1 MRKSQSPLLRN
12 HITLRRNHKALI
24 ADLKALL
31 NTSMSFKDLA
41 NGTPTEDEVEYTL
54 DEMLLKAFKV
64 VTRGARF
71 LDVWNEEVGLGRT
84 IAELEHPNAEHD
96 LPPTPASDTFTTENA
111 ASDAGDTERNESR
124 LLSRSRLDSSR
135 ASTRT
140 ELHDTPYP
148 RPASF
153 SNKRISFSHRMS
165 ASGPSASS
173 RNPNLASERLTAS
186 NDAFLGVLGSFI
198 GLHFHSRSS
207 TELVVMTQQAVQSC
221 RTLVAVVEAVR
232 EHSLHG
238 RQLVEHARIGM
249 EERLAEFADAAS
261 EALRP
266 ADSPDAEVVLMPDEG
281 KRLLDAATD
290 CVRAA
295 GNCLAKARLVLEQT
309 GDFELDGATQMDA
322 LHPESSESNNTAGN
336 MRDSQN
342 RPKEL
347 PARLPP
353 SPLQIPNTA
362 PSTPGLTDDTTPSSF
377 HSRFGMGSPTYGP
390 DLTLL
395 PSAAMPPPALEKS
408 SFSSSAESVH
418 RASHPKSEASEQY
431 RRGVSSTGSST
442 YTYHSSTRDSEM
454 SGVSQAST
462 RATSPDIGNHYHV
475 PSLKGSISHS
485 TLAEENEETEAN
497 VLQKTYAHELIFV
510 DGQLKGGSLR
520 ALVERL
526 TAHQSTPD
534 AMFVSTFYLTFR
546 LFATPLEFAHTLV
559 DRFEYIGDTPSSAG
573 PVRLRVYN
581 VFKGWLE
588 SHWRHDCDNVALDFI
603 MSFAQTTLMA
613 ALPSAA
619 RRLVE
624 LVEKVSLVHGPIVP
638 RLISSMGKTNTA
650 TAQYVNPETPLPPHN
665 LSKKELN
672 LLKQWKNGETSLSI
686 LDFDPL
692 ELARQLTIK
701 ECRIFCHILPEE
713 LLAEE
718 WGKDSGSLAVN
729 ARALIK
735 MFNDL
740 TNLVTDSILQF
751 DDIKKRAAIIKHW
764 VKIAD
769 KCLELN
775 NYDSLRAILAALDS
789 APITR
794 LHRTWAEVS
803 QKTKT
808 TKASIDDIMTFKENQ
823 KNLRA
828 RLQNRVSPCLP
839 FLGMYLT
846 DLTMVEHGNSGK
858 RNLPTDDGGLKVI
871 NFDKHMKTAKIIS
884 ELQRFQ
890 IPYRLAEVPELQAW
904 IQDELV
910 RVLSKTAE
918 ESANTAYLRSLYLEP
933 RVEAPHSTLS
943 SESSFSIYAKDKFDF
958 RSWALPSKSKSITTR
973 G

>member
-1 MRKSQSPLLRN
+1 
-12 HITLRRNHKALI
+12 
-24 ADLKALL
+24 
-31 NTSMSFKDLA
+31 MSFKELA
-41 NGTPTEDEVEYTL
+41 NGSPMEDEVEYML

-84 IAELEHPNAEHD
+84 IAELETSNSHYD
-96 LPPTPASDTFTTENA
+96 VPPTPVSDTFTSENA
-111 ASDAGDTERNESR
+111 ASEAGGTERNESR
-124 LLSRSRLDSSR
+124 LLNRSRMDSSR

-140 ELHDTPYP
+140 DMFDIQHP
-148 RPASF
+148 RPVSF
-153 SNKRISFSHRMS
+153 SGKRVSFSHRMS
-165 ASGPSASS
+165 ASGASAVA
-173 RNPNLASERLTAS
+173 RNPNLTSERLAAS

-207 TELVVMTQQAVQSC
+207 TELLVMTQQAVQSC
-221 RTLVAVVEAVR
+221 RTLIAVVEAVR
-232 EHSLHG
+232 ERSLHG
-238 RQLVEHARIGM
+238 CQLVEHAKIGM
-249 EERLAEFADAAS
+249 DERLSEFVDAAS

-266 ADSPDAEVVLMPDEG
+266 TNSPDHEVVFMPDEG

-295 GNCLAKARLVLEQT
+295 GNCLAKARLVLEQI
-309 GDFELDGATQMDA
+309 GDFELEGFTQNTDA
-322 LHPESSESNNTAGN
+322 PHSESSDAKTAGN
-336 MRDSQN
+336 MNENQN
-342 RPKEL
+342 RANEL
-347 PARLPP
+347 PKRLPP
-353 SPLQIPNTA
+353 PPLHIPNTA
-362 PSTPGLTDDTTPSSF
+362 PSTPALTDDTTPSSF
-377 HSRFGMGSPTYGP
+377 QSRIGIGSPTNGP

-395 PSAAMPPPALEKS
+395 PSTAMAPTGLEKL
-408 SFSSSAESVH
+408 SFSSSGGESIC
-418 RASHPKSEASEQY
+418 RTSHPKSEASESF
-431 RRGVSSTGSST
+431 RRGVSSTGST
-442 YTYHSSTRDSEM
+442 CTYHSSARDSEM

-462 RATSPDIGNHYHV
+462 RATSPDIGSHYQV
-475 PSLKGSISHS
+475 PSLKGSLSHS

-534 AMFVSTFYLTFR
+534 AMFVSAFYLTFR
-546 LFATPLEFAHTLV
+546 LFASPLEFAETLA
-559 DRFEYIGDTPSSAG
+559 DRFDYIGDTPNAAG
-573 PVRLRVYN
+573 PVQLRVYN

-588 SHWRHDCDNVALDFI
+588 SHWRHDCDNVALDFV
-603 MSFAQTTLMA
+603 MNFAQTTLMA
-613 ALPSAA
+613 TLPTAA
-619 RRLVE
+619 KRLVE
-624 LVEKVSLVHGPIVP
+624 LVEKVSKVHGPVVP
-638 RLISSMGKTNTA
+638 RLVSSMGKTNTS
-650 TAQYVNPETPLPPHN
+650 TAQYVHPETPLPPHN

-718 WGKDSGSLAVN
+718 WGKDTGSLAVN

-751 DDIKKRAAIIKHW
+751 EDIKKRAAIIKHW

-775 NYDSLRAILAALDS
+775 NYDSLRAVLASLDS

-803 QKTKT
+803 QKAKS
-808 TKASIDDIMTFKENQ
+808 TKANIDEVMTFKENQ

-846 DLTMVEHGNSGK
+846 DLTMIEHGNSGK
-858 RNLPTDDGGLKVI
+858 RSLPTDEGGLKVI

-890 IPYRLAEVPELQAW
+890 IPYRLAEIPELQAW
-904 IQDELV
+904 MQDELV

-918 ESANTAYLRSLYLEP
+918 ESANTAYLRSLFLEP
-933 RVEAPHSTLS
+933 RVEAHHHNSPP
-943 SESSFSIYAKDKFDF
+943 SESTFSIYAKDKFDF
-958 RSWALPSKSKSITTR
+958 RSWTLPSKSKSIAAR